1 MKVMILSELSKSVVL
16 ESLTGD
22 PMFIKSRR
30 PFQISDIYVPAQ
42 RTSLDTMGHS
52 QRATIRPARAILKPV

>member
-1 MKVMILSELSKSVVL
+1 MNLSELSKSVVL

-30 PFQISDIYVPAQ
+30 PFQIADIYVLDQ
-42 RTSLDTMGHS
+42 RTSLDTMGIPN
-52 QRATIRPARAILKPV
+52 RATIRPARAILKPV